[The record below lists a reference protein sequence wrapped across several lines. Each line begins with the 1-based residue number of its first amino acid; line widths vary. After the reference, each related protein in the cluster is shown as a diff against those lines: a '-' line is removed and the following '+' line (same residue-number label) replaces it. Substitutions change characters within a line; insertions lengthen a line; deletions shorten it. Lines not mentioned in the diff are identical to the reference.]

1 MPRCVIYIA
10 SHIIIYIIQPFLFP
24 FTGIHGQTCSETF
37 NLTDDLSINASLA
50 TSCIR
55 CIIGGQ
61 FMTDVQW
68 IAEPSIVITDAT
80 NGVSVTSMPGVLVV
94 TDADAFFNSLGIP
107 VRLQCGGGVDDIYPA
122 GKWL

>member
-1 MPRCVIYIA
+1 MCYIY
-10 SHIIIYIIQPFLFP
+10 SQPHHYIYYTALFP

-37 NLTDDLSINASLA
+37 DLTDDLSINASLA

-55 CIIGGQ
+55 CVIGAQ
-61 FMTDVQW
+61 LPTTVQW
-68 IAEPSIVITDAT
+68 IAQSNMVLSDGM
-80 NGVSVTSMPGVLVV
+80 NGVTIMDGTGILVIN
-94 TDADAFFNSLGIP
+94 DADAFFLLGIP